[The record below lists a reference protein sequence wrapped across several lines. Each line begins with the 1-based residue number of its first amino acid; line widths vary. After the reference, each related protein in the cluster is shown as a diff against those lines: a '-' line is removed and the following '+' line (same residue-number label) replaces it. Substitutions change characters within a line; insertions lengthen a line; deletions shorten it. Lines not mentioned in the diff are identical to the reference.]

1 MHIQLSKKFFR
12 RHKGHREDKARPYS
26 TDSKVES
33 IDSRADYIDS
43 GAYSTDSKVEPIDSR
58 ADYIDSGAYST
69 DSKVDCIDSRVESI
83 YRLRS

>member
-1 MHIQLSKKFFR
+1 MHIQLSKTFFR
-12 RHKGHREDKARPYS
+12 RHKGHREDKARP
-26 TDSKVES
+26 
-33 IDSRADYIDS
+33 
-43 GAYSTDSKVEPIDSR
+43 YSTDSKVEPIDSR